1 MWYFETGRY
10 VGALTGLI
18 LFAGLWIFSIMS
30 YGILIGG
37 GIGWLPSLFVAAA
50 VGALLIPLWG
60 LAGICAGVVGF
71 FALRDSGE
79 PLVSLVVLAA
89 LPIFVGWVIVNQA
102 RDWWL

>member
-10 VGALTGLI
+10 VGALTGLV
-18 LFAGLWIFSIMS
+18 LFAGLWVFSIMN
-30 YGILIGG
+30 YGFLIGG
-37 GIGWLPSLFVAAA
+37 GIGWLPSLVAGAI

-71 FALRDSGE
+71 FALRDSAE
-79 PLVSLVVLAA
+79 PLMSLLCLGA
-89 LPIFVGWVIVNQA
+89 LPLFIGWVVVNQA